1 MALDLLA
8 LWFFWPALKLSALSL
23 YAMRYGRNSM
33 SSVIK
38 LVIFFVIGLLVCMVY
53 ISYYYEKN
61 YAIQKPLP
69 ATESVMLIN
78 SSKETRANDKS
89 KYLNWAISETD
100 KEIVI
105 NFQCSVKE
113 PRR

>member
-1 MALDLLA
+1 MD
-8 LWFFWPALKLSALSL
+8 
-23 YAMRYGRNSM
+23 N
-33 SSVIK
+33 
-38 LVIFFVIGLLVCMVY
+38 IGLGFIILGLIFLTYCG
-53 ISYYYEKN
+53 IDWAKN
-61 YAIQKPLP
+61 YNKNQPLP

-78 SSKETRANDKS
+78 SSQETRANDNS
-89 KYLNWAISETD
+89 KYLNWAVSETD